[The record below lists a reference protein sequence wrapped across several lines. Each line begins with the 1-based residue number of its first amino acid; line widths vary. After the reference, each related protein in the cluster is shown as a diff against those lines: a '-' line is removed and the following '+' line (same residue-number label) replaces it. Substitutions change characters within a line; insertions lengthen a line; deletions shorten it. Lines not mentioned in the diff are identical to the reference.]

1 MSTTTP
7 YWKSFFSAHVFKI
20 RWTCHIIFISTK
32 RFVTFTIF
40 TPRPPETTRNLCL
53 TTWSFWCSPNVP
65 TFRTTLIQTTLFIVR
80 LLIVSSPIC
89 SYLVISWLI
98 NQKQLFP
105 IIDLNSH
112 NIEIG
117 LKNVCFW
124 YERNT
129 IYDETMMHSSSP
141 WAP

>member
-1 MSTTTP
+1 
-7 YWKSFFSAHVFKI
+7 
-20 RWTCHIIFISTK
+20 
-32 RFVTFTIF
+32 
-40 TPRPPETTRNLCL
+40 
-53 TTWSFWCSPNVP
+53 VP